1 MNEVYNNEEYIE
13 VLREKLTPA
22 RFEHSLCVAK
32 SARKLALKYGA
43 DAEKAYTAGLVHD
56 VMKNETPAVQLKIIK
71 DADIILNC
79 AERLN
84 PKLWHAISGSVY
96 IQKEFG
102 IEDKEIINAVRYHTT
117 ARADMGLLEKV
128 LYIADFISADRTY
141 EGVELM
147 RQAAEKSLDEAI
159 TEGLRF
165 SIEELAHNG
174 YAIHPDSV
182 EAYNEMLLKN
192 FENKNG

>member
-102 IEDKEIINAVRYHTT
+102 IENEDIINAVRYHTT

-174 YAIHPDSV
+174 YGIHPDSV